1 MAAYPYS
8 IGKFS
13 FRVKQ
18 LYTPEEIQNRTEE
31 LKQYLKCVSHNH
43 ERFYA
48 LTSLTA
54 STEDSIP
61 DFDSVGQKAMWA
73 LKQFIFHHA
82 QGVNSANKN
91 SWHSDD
97 GERVCYMP
105 DVAKILG
112 VSEIKAFFY
121 SKKSEGEA
129 WKHVKPYV
137 IHIFCEK

>member
-8 IGKFS
+8 FGPFVL
-13 FRVKQ
+13 RVKPQ
-18 LYTPEEIQNRTEE
+18 HTPEEIQNRTEE
-31 LKQYLKCVSHNH
+31 LKQYLKCVSFNRA
-43 ERFYA
+43 RFQA

-61 DFDSVGQKAMWA
+61 DFDSVGQKAMFA
-73 LKQFIFHHA
+73 LTQYIFFST
-82 QGVNSANKN
+82 QGVNSANN
-91 SWHSDD
+91 NTWYSDD

-105 DVAKILG
+105 DIAKLLG

-129 WKHVKPYV
+129 WKHDKPYA
-137 IHIFCEK
+137 IHIVCEK